1 MSPGALLVAAALTLV
16 GALTGW
22 RMGRR
27 NYKATLI
34 MWLLLALAAAGLLAS
49 ASIWGWS
56 GAGVLSVLAGFGIVV
71 FLIGSIPS
79 GLVAMFLNRKA

>member
-1 MSPGALLVAAALTLV
+1 MSPGGILVAALLALV
-16 GALTGW
+16 GAFIGW

-34 MWLLLALAAAGLLAS
+34 MWLLLAVAAAGLLAG

-56 GAGVLSVLAGFGIVV
+56 GAGVLSILAGFGIIV
-71 FLIGSIPS
+71 FLIGSVPS